1 MPNLITHYFFAEEV
15 LNKLPETT
23 RKLIERN
30 RNAYNLGSI
39 GPDFLYT
46 LREIG
51 DVSARYS
58 NRMHFNHVYETF
70 EKSVIHLNR
79 TRNETQ
85 TAYMLGLMTH
95 YVADHTLHPL
105 VYFLAEEGLTRD
117 YPAEYQMNIHNIIE
131 SALDEWVLK
140 ERNGLDPRGF
150 SSLYIGEGP
159 HKVKKEIGAL
169 YREVIN
175 KVYRYDVP
183 VIKIE
188 FSFIISNFFGI
199 LWKDKYGIKKKFFNR
214 VEDAF
219 DLKKSV
225 SSLLRP
231 PVGYGKIDLFNEDRR
246 YFNIVRNEESLTNK
260 NMIEL
265 YEIALEKSVDYI
277 ADFMHAIETRGLL
290 DRADFS
296 INYEGIRTY

>member
-1 MPNLITHYFFAEEV
+1 MPNLITHYFLAEEV
-15 LNKLPETT
+15 LDKLPDDI
-23 RKLIERN
+23 KSLIDRN
-30 RNAYNLGSI
+30 RSAYNLGSI

-85 TAYMLGLMTH
+85 TAYMLGLLTH

-105 VYFLAEEGLTRD
+105 VYFLSEEGLTRD
-117 YPAEYQMNIHNIIE
+117 YAAEYQMNIHNIIE
-131 SALDEWVLK
+131 STLDEWVLK
-140 ERNGLDPRGF
+140 DRKGLDARDF
-150 SSLYIGEGP
+150 SSLSCGKAP
-159 HKVKKEIGAL
+159 HKVKKEIGML

-183 VIKIE
+183 ISKIE
-188 FSFIISNFFGI
+188 FSFAISNFFGI
-199 LWKDKYGIKKKFFNR
+199 LWKDKYGIKKRFFSW
-214 VEDAF
+214 VENAF

-231 PVGYGKIDLFNEDRR
+231 PVGYGQVDLFNEDRR
-246 YFNIVRNEESLTNK
+246 PFNVVRNEEDLSDK

-265 YEIALEKSVDYI
+265 YEIAIDKSVDYI
-277 ADFMHAIETRGLL
+277 LKFTQAIETRGVL
-290 DRADFS
+290 DKKDFS
-296 INYEGIRTY
+296 VNYEGLRTY